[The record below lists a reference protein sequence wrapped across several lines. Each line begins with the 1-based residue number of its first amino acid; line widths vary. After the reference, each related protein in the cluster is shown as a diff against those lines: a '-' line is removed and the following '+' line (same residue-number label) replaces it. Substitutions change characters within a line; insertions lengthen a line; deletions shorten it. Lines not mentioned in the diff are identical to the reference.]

1 MKEGWIVKKLGE
13 VCESDLGKTINKSK
27 DKGRFYPYLCSINV
41 LWNAFDFSTIKEAK
55 FEETELDKYSVSKG
69 DLLICEGGDIGR
81 AAIWNFDNTIL
92 YQNAL
97 HRVRCYDNL
106 NSMFCL
112 YYLKYLKEKGI
123 LDSKYAK
130 GVTIKHLVKSALLSI
145 PIPIPPLFEQH
156 RIVSELDC
164 LNGIIDKKR
173 EQLKELDALAQSIFY
188 DMFGDPIMNEKG
200 WEVKRIKNIAQVKIG
215 PFGSLLHAHDYVEN
229 GHPVINPV
237 HLKEGK
243 ISVDYNFTINDE
255 KYFEMISYQLIANDI
270 IFGRRGDIGRCALVS
285 EHEDKCICGTGCL
298 YIRFR
303 EKINPQFSI
312 CSLNNKS
319 ITNYLMSRAKGA
331 TMLNINCNIIE
342 NMPMILPPL
351 SLQQEFAEK
360 ISAIDKQK
368 ELIKQSLAE
377 VENLFNSRMDYYFH

>member
-1 MKEGWIVKKLGE
+1 MK
-13 VCESDLGKTINKSK
+13 K
-27 DKGRFYPYLCSINV
+27 DGN
-41 LWNAFDFSTIKEAK
+41 
-55 FEETELDKYSVSKG
+55 
-69 DLLICEGGDIGR
+69 
-81 AAIWNFDNTIL
+81 
-92 YQNAL
+92 
-97 HRVRCYDNL
+97 
-106 NSMFCL
+106 
-112 YYLKYLKEKGI
+112 
-123 LDSKYAK
+123 
-130 GVTIKHLVKSALLSI
+130 
-145 PIPIPPLFEQH
+145 
-156 RIVSELDC
+156 
-164 LNGIIDKKR
+164 
-173 EQLKELDALAQSIFY
+173 IFY

-243 ISVDYNFTINDE
+243 ISVDYNSTINDE

-377 VENLFNSRMDYYFH
+377 VEYLFNSRMDYYFH

>member
-1 MKEGWIVKKLGE
+1 
-13 VCESDLGKTINKSK
+13 
-27 DKGRFYPYLCSINV
+27 
-41 LWNAFDFSTIKEAK
+41 
-55 FEETELDKYSVSKG
+55 
-69 DLLICEGGDIGR
+69 
-81 AAIWNFDNTIL
+81 
-92 YQNAL
+92 
-97 HRVRCYDNL
+97 
-106 NSMFCL
+106 MFCL

-164 LNGIIDKKR
+164 LNGIINKKR

>member
-97 HRVRCYDNL
+97 HRVHCYDNL

-377 VENLFNSRMDYYFH
+377 VEYLFNSRMDYYFH

>member
-377 VENLFNSRMDYYFH
+377 VEYLFNSRMDYYFH

>member
-377 VENLFNSRMDYYFH
+377 VEDLFNSRMDYYFH